1 MRLVRSLITWP
12 GATPGPE
19 SIIATREPES
29 YMLFLPATVS
39 LASCEECNPD
49 GSDNSDIVAT
59 YLPVWRCSV
68 QSSPWSLIMSTY
80 VCCRA
85 PDWSSA
91 SMS

>member
-1 MRLVRSLITWP
+1 MDEPLTVGRHVRGEIGALRRLDQV
-12 GATPGPE
+12 AD
-19 SIIATREPES
+19 A
-29 YMLFLPATVS
+29 LPATIS
-39 LASCEECNPD
+39 LASREECNPD
-49 GSDNSDIVAT
+49 GSNNSDVVAT

-68 QSSPWSLIMSTY
+68 QSSPWSLIMRMY